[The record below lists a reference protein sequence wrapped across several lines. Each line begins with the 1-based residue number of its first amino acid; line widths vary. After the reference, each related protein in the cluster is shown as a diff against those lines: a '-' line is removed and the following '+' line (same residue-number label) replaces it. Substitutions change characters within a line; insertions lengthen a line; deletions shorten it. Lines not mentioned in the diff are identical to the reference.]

1 MKAIGV
7 VAKEFASLVLLLGLW
22 VVALD
27 DDTNLATV
35 LHSTRVTDCKW
46 KMCFWGAKRRLVH
59 LLLTL
64 NT

>member
-1 MKAIGV
+1 MKTIGV

-35 LHSTRVTDCKW
+35 LHPTRVTDCKW
-46 KMCFWGAKRRLVH
+46 KMGVSGGRRDG
-59 LLLTL
+59 
-64 NT
+64 